1 MIIEYKT
8 SGNLITEGPN
18 WKLYGRD
25 VHGRTLIIQELK
37 TFIHDNKHLTFD
49 TMKTAIPEKYEL
61 KTFKS
66 NADIYVNESL
76 IEICKPKKTLPH
88 LWIIKKPV

>member
-8 SGNLITEGPN
+8 SGNLIAEGTD

-37 TFIHDNKHLTFD
+37 AFIQDNKHLPFN
-49 TMKTAIPEKYEL
+49 TMKTAIPDKYDR
-61 KTFKS
+61 KRSKS
-66 NADIYVNESL
+66 NSDIYVNESV
-76 IEICKPKKTLPH
+76 IEMCKPKKTIPH